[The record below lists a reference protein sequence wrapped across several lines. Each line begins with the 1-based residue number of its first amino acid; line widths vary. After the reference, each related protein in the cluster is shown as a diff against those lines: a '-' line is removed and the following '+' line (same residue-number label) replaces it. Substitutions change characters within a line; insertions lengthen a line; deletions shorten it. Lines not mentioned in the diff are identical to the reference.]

1 MVDLRVVNSNI
12 SFVVTLKKYNKKVNH
27 SKDNDD
33 EEEEFQQH
41 GVKVVSTLQSTGL
54 F

>member
-1 MVDLRVVNSNI
+1 MVTIRMIKFGENVGH
-12 SFVVTLKKYNKKVNH
+12 YVNH

-41 GVKVVSTLQSTGL
+41 GVKVISTLQSTGL
-54 F
+54 FSTL